1 MSEDSVAWYLQQ
13 AARFPL
19 LTPSEEISL
28 GNDVQQYM
36 KLRDKEKPT
45 KEEKRLIKIGQR
57 AKNRMFQANLRLVV
71 HISKN
76 YAEKGLRSM
85 SMMDL
90 IQEGNIGLSR
100 AIEKFDPSRGYK
112 LSTYAYWW
120 IKQAVGR
127 SISMLDRVIRL
138 PLNAIVT
145 QKKVAEFAAI
155 YKQEYKRNP
164 TIDECAEFCDVRPC
178 TMRAY
183 LEHTPKT
190 GSLDEVVGDKNK
202 SFFDSTVKDLV
213 HSNQPGPEEEIEIK
227 SALDK
232 LDDLLN
238 EIPPRDRLAIE
249 MRYGLEKRKPMTY
262 VAIGKE
268 LNISRERVRQIEARW
283 IKKMRRSLDPKH
295 KKQGHHKP

>member
-1 MSEDSVAWYLQQ
+1 MPEDSVAWYLQQ

-28 GNDVQQYM
+28 GSEVQQYM
-36 KLRDKEKPT
+36 KLRDKERPT
-45 KEEKRLIKIGQR
+45 KEEKRLIRNGLK

-76 YAEKGLRSM
+76 YADSGLRSM

-127 SISMLDRVIRL
+127 SISNLDRVIRL

-145 QKKVAEFAAI
+145 QKKVAEFAEI

-164 TIDECAEFCDVRPC
+164 TINECAEFCDVRPC

-183 LEHTPKT
+183 LEHTPKI
-190 GSLDEVVGDKNK
+190 GSLDQVRGDDSNTI
-202 SFFDSTVKDLV
+202 FDSTIKDIV
-213 HSNQPGPEEEIEIK
+213 PSNHKSPDEEMEIE
-227 SALDK
+227 SALNK
-232 LDDLLN
+232 LDELLQ
-238 EIPPRDRLAIE
+238 EIPERDRLAIE
-249 MRYGLEKRKPMTY
+249 LRYGLVKRKPMTY
-262 VAIGKE
+262 VDIGKE
-268 LNISRERVRQIEARW
+268 LNISRERVRQIEDRW
-283 IKKMRRSLDPKH
+283 IKKMRRSLVPMPKRYG
-295 KKQGHHKP
+295 QNKP

>member
-1 MSEDSVAWYLQQ
+1 M
-13 AARFPL
+13 
-19 LTPSEEISL
+19 
-28 GNDVQQYM
+28 QQYM
-36 KLRDKEKPT
+36 KLRDKERPT
-45 KEEKRLIKIGQR
+45 KEEKRLIRNGLK

-76 YAEKGLRSM
+76 YADSGLRSM

-127 SISMLDRVIRL
+127 SISNLDRVIRL

-145 QKKVAEFAAI
+145 QKKVAEFAEI

-164 TIDECAEFCDVRPC
+164 TINECAEFCDVRPC

-183 LEHTPKT
+183 LEHTPKI
-190 GSLDEVVGDKNK
+190 GSLDQVRGDDSNTI
-202 SFFDSTVKDLV
+202 FDSTIKDIV
-213 HSNQPGPEEEIEIK
+213 PSNHKSPDEEMEIE
-227 SALDK
+227 SALNK
-232 LDDLLN
+232 LDELLQ
-238 EIPPRDRLAIE
+238 EIPERDRLAIE
-249 MRYGLEKRKPMTY
+249 LRYGLVKRKPMTY
-262 VAIGKE
+262 VDIGKE
-268 LNISRERVRQIEARW
+268 LNISRERVRQIEDRW
-283 IKKMRRSLDPKH
+283 IKKMRRSLVPMPKRYG
-295 KKQGHHKP
+295 QNKP